1 MKNFLTVLLLSGV
14 LISSVYAEMKCGP
27 GKCGAAMM
35 KQEVKSRQT
44 KTCAVCGMKLKL
56 FPWTTYIAKV
66 SDKTKY
72 YCSIHC
78 LVNDMKSG
86 SKPSNI
92 RVRDAETLKFIDAS
106 KAYYVINP
114 KERGTMSLVSKKAF
128 LSRKTAEKLA
138 KKYGVEVASFDQAI
152 KEAQK
157 DFSTQR

>member
-1 MKNFLTVLLLSGV
+1 MKNFLTGLLLFGA
-14 LISSVYAEMKCGP
+14 LISSVHAEMKCGS
-27 GKCGAAMM
+27 GKCGTAMM
-35 KQEVKSRQT
+35 KQEVKNRQT

-56 FPWTTYIAKV
+56 FPRTTYIAKV

-138 KKYGVEVASFDQAI
+138 KKYGVEVASFDQAV

-157 DFSTQR
+157 DFATQR